1 MKNLIYFNNI
11 KDELILSNNLIKNIE
26 KLSKI
31 NKDKI
36 YDLYNKELIKIKQRI
51 NIDNDYLLFGIIN
64 HQKLLTIILLHIC
77 KKYKEDTKNIPHFII
92 SDFESTY
99 IINICRQLYKAQI
112 IDYSIININYY
123 HTNINNIIDDIKILK
138 KENTILC
145 ILSNFNNN
153 SLYDL
158 KKISSWCKYY
168 NILTLNNIENQLYN
182 EYNFSLSQDIIFLNF
197 NKYEIR
203 SKTINNYYLGIKK
216 KLLVNNKSA
225 IFTNNEDINK
235 LLIQNNNILSYH
247 LLNLFDINKYIFSN
261 SIKDYHLLIINKLQE
276 SYKFIHFDDLIKSN
290 NIKYYYNTPTIILL
304 NNPKNNILIN
314 YIAISIFIPNIKFTN
329 NILIE
334 YFKNNNIILNNDN
347 YKFYINKNY
356 KNFNDIKKGLIYI
369 KIPNNLKT
377 LEISKF
383 INVCDSFINNIFS
396 LNKIKSRKKK
406 KSVNFSNPEYI
417 VLTKPYKNT
426 SKKKIKSILK
436 K

>member
-1 MKNLIYFNNI
+1 MKNSIYFNNI
-11 KDELILSNNLIKNIE
+11 KDEIILSNNLIKNIE

-36 YDLYNKELIKIKQRI
+36 YDLYNKELIKIKQKI
-51 NIDNDYLLFGIIN
+51 NIDNEYLLFGITN

-77 KKYKEDTKNIPHFII
+77 KKYKDDKKNIPHFII
-92 SDFESTY
+92 SDFESSY
-99 IINICRQLYKAQI
+99 IINICRQLYKAKI
-112 IDYSIININYY
+112 IDYSIVNINYY
-123 HTNINNIIDDIKILK
+123 YTNINNILDEIKKLK
-138 KENTILC
+138 KNNTILC
-145 ILSNFNNN
+145 IFSNFNNN

-168 NILTLNNIENQLYN
+168 NILTINNIENQLYN
-182 EYNFSLSQDIIFLNF
+182 EYNFSLSQDIIFFNF

-203 SKTINNYYLGIKK
+203 SKIINNYYLIIKK
-216 KLLVNNKSA
+216 KLLINSKST
-225 IFTNNEDINK
+225 IFTNTDDINK

-247 LLNLFDINKYIFSN
+247 LLNVLDINKYIFSN

-276 SYKFIHFDDLIKSN
+276 SYKLIHFDDLVKSN

-304 NNPKNNILIN
+304 NNPKNNILMN

-329 NILIE
+329 TILID
-334 YFKNNNIILNNDN
+334 YFKNNNIILNNDL
-347 YKFYINKNY
+347 YKFYINKDFKY
-356 KNFNDIKKGLIYI
+356 FNDIKKGLIYI
-369 KIPNNLKT
+369 KIHNYLKI

-383 INVCDSFINNIFS
+383 INICDNFINSLFL

-406 KSVNFSNPEYI
+406 KSVKFSNPEYI
-417 VLTKPYKNT
+417 VLTKPYKNN

>member
-182 EYNFSLSQDIIFLNF
+182 EYNFSLYQDIIFLNF

-225 IFTNNEDINK
+225 IFGNNEDINK

>member
-225 IFTNNEDINK
+225 IFGNNEDINK